1 MLLVI
6 IFLLQIKSI
15 PQVEAA
21 FEYLATVGG
30 SALDVEEFEKKAGV
44 GRDFQIPMPLT
55 FLCK

>member
-30 SALDVEEFEKKAGV
+30 STLDKDEFEKKAGV
-44 GRDFQIPMPLT
+44 GVFFQSLMPVA
-55 FLCK
+55 FFG

>member
-1 MLLVI
+1 MLRVTVL
-6 IFLLQIKSI
+6 LLQIKSI

-44 GRDFQIPMPLT
+44 GEFFQSLMPVA
-55 FLCK
+55 FLFD